1 MYAGLFSKFDK
12 NKIMLFKTSDNLDLY
27 YEVTGNPKSPKTL
40 VFLNGLSQST
50 VAWFLMLPYFK
61 ENYKVILVDFI
72 FQGQSS
78 KNAEWRS
85 FDRHAQDVKELV
97 DELKIEKATL
107 AGLSYGSLVAQHF
120 ALLYPK
126 KLDKLILMS
135 TFAHKTPYYEAI
147 ELAWWNALQ
156 IGGYSLMLDVML
168 PSVLGENYF
177 KNPIIPIDL
186 MKQARTDANSN
197 SDALFKLMRATR
209 ERPDYRPMLKEIK
222 TPTLIIHG
230 EKDLLMSVNLAQEV
244 HKAIPNSVLEIIPN
258 VGHTLNLEA
267 IIPASQL
274 ILNFLK
280 E

>member
-1 MYAGLFSKFDK
+1 
-12 NKIMLFKTSDNLDLY
+12 MLFKTSDNLDLY

>member
-1 MYAGLFSKFDK
+1 
-12 NKIMLFKTSDNLDLY
+12 MLFKPSDNLDLY
-27 YEVTGNPKSPKTL
+27 YEVTGNPQSPKT
-40 VFLNGLSQST
+40 VIFLNGLSQST

-61 ENYKVILVDFI
+61 ENYKIILLDFI

-78 KNAEWRS
+78 KNTEWRS
-85 FDRHAQDVKELV
+85 FDRHAQDVKELL

-107 AGLSYGSLVAQHF
+107 AGLSYGSLVSQHF
-120 ALLYPK
+120 ALLYPQ

-197 SDALFKLMRATR
+197 TDALFKLMRATR
-209 ERPDYRPMLKEIK
+209 ERPDYRPMLQEIK

-244 HKAIPNSVLEIIPN
+244 HKAIPNSVLEVIPN

-267 IIPASQL
+267 IMQTSQL